1 MTPAESLGEAQ
12 RALIA
17 SVVRLALTEDL
28 GTGDISTLATV
39 APEDRARARVIARQ
53 AGVFSGQVAAEE
65 VARAVDPSVVL
76 TFFRHDGQRL
86 AAGGEAI
93 LLEGPARSLLSME
106 RVLLNFVQR
115 LSGVAT
121 LTSLYV
127 EAVRGTGVRI
137 ADTRKT
143 TPGLRLLEKAAVRH
157 GGGLNHRM
165 GLFDAFMI
173 KDNHIAAAG
182 GITRAVERVRSAGLA
197 LRLTVE
203 AQTVEEA
210 AEAARLG
217 VNQIL
222 LDNMEPETVR
232 AAVDTIRAI
241 DQGSAV
247 PVTIEVSGGVTLES
261 VARKAL
267 PGVDLISVG
276 ALTHSAPALDLAME
290 LELIAGE

>member
-276 ALTHSAPALDLAME
+276 ALTHSAIALDISLD
-290 LELIAGE
+290 L